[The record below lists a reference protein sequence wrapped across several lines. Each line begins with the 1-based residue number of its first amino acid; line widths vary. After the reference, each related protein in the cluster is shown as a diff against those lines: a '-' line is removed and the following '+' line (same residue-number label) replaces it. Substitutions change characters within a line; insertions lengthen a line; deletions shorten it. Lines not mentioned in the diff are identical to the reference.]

1 MEKYEISVLYVED
14 EEIIRDSL
22 SSIIN
27 NIVVDLYTAVDGM
40 EGLELYKKFKPD
52 LVVTDIKMPI
62 MGGLEMIEKIKE
74 IDKHVNVVITSAHS
88 ESEFFMR
95 AIDLGVDS
103 FILKPVRRKKLSAL
117 IRKYGE
123 TKTLSKKLKAEE
135 LERKRTEEALTDS
148 EERFRAVSTSAND
161 AIIMMNKEENIIYW
175 NKAAETIF
183 EYQSDEVIGKNLGNT
198 IITSHS
204 RTIFDRNL
212 KHFLEKG
219 EEDAAAGRTL
229 DFTGLKKNGTE
240 FPIEFSLSSV
250 IIQGEWNIVSII
262 RDRTES
268 KIMESK
274 LRKSEEKYREVIN
287 LTTQGFGITL
297 PEKGFIEIN
306 NSLCNIL
313 GYPRDEILGKTIF
326 DFATLDAEGVVQKE
340 IHRDLTKINDL
351 FDIKLLNKKMEEIY
365 VSVTSSAFYY
375 DDAGEIIGRFA
386 FYKDITE
393 RKRADEKIKRL
404 YSSIMQELDVASS
417 AQSLM
422 LPKWLML
429 EDNLMVSS
437 NYTPS
442 TKIGGDLFDVI
453 KISDTQYVVYIGDIS
468 GHGVEAALLMTAI
481 KSTINMVID
490 SEKNDIQ
497 PYRIMNRLNS
507 ILSEKLLYR
516 NFMTLLLA
524 LVDLED
530 NTIRYFN
537 AGHPPVVQYDM
548 KDNKANLAAEIGSI
562 PMGWNPEIIYMKNE
576 KDVLSTE
583 ENKITFLYTDG
594 IFECEDK
601 KGEQLGLEGFV
612 DLLGKNISDDNLAV
626 IPYKIKTKLVEKGY
640 DISLDDFTLIALKKN
655 LLEPEKTSKKLFLI
669 GSVLVNTKRIRAQCE
684 KMILE
689 CFDDLQ
695 FAAKIELIINELLNN
710 IIHRSLRDQPNS
722 TILFQIEIDS
732 VVKLT
737 LWDKGI
743 NWKIPDKKKT
753 EENIFG
759 EELTGLFL
767 IYSLATKVQMSRYDE
782 INETII
788 IIEYEKK

>member
-1 MEKYEISVLYVED
+1 MDKYEISVLYVED
-14 EEIIRDSL
+14 EDIIRDSL

-27 NIVVDLYTAVDGM
+27 NIVVDLYTAIDGM
-40 EGLELYKKFKPD
+40 EGLELYKKYKPD

-62 MGGLEMIEKIKE
+62 MGGLEMIEKIRE
-74 IDKHVNVVITSAHS
+74 IDEQVNVVITSAHS
-88 ESEFFMR
+88 ESDFFMK

-117 IRKYGE
+117 IRKFGE

-135 LERKRTEEALTDS
+135 LERKKTEEALTDS

-161 AIIMMNKEENIIYW
+161 AIIMMDKAENIIYW

-183 EYQSDEVIGKNLGNT
+183 EYQSNEVIGKKLGNT
-198 IITSHS
+198 IISSHS
-204 RTIFDRNL
+204 KNTFDRNL
-212 KHFLEKG
+212 EHFREKG
-219 EEDAAAGRTL
+219 EAAAAGRTL
-229 DFTGLKKNGTE
+229 DFTGLKKDGTE

-250 IIQGEWNIVSII
+250 VIQGEWNIVSII
-262 RDRTES
+262 QDRTES
-268 KIMESK
+268 KIMEGQ

-297 PEKGFIEIN
+297 PGKGFIEIN
-306 NSLCNIL
+306 NSLCQIL
-313 GYPRDEILGKTIF
+313 GYSKDEILGKTIF
-326 DFATLDAEGVVQKE
+326 DFATLDAEGVVQNE
-340 IHRDLTKINDL
+340 IHRDLTKINDQ

-365 VSVTSSAFYY
+365 VSITSSAFYY
-375 DDAGEIIGRFA
+375 DEAGEIIGRFA
-386 FYKDITE
+386 FYKDVTE

-429 EDNLMVSS
+429 EDNLIVSS

-481 KSTINMVID
+481 KSTINMIID

-516 NFMTLLLA
+516 NYMTLLLA

-530 NTIRYFN
+530 NTIHYFN
-537 AGHPPVVQYDM
+537 AGHPPIVQYD
-548 KDNKANLAAEIGSI
+548 KKENKANLAAEIGSI
-562 PMGWNPEIIYMKNE
+562 PMGWNSEVIYMKNE
-576 KDVLSTE
+576 EDVLSTE

-626 IPYKIKTKLVEKGY
+626 IPYKIKTKLEEKGY

-655 LLEPEKTSKKLFLI
+655 ILSPEKTSKKLFLI
-669 GSVLVNTKRIRAQCE
+669 GSVLVNTKKIRAQCE

-689 CFDDLQ
+689 YFDDLQ
-695 FAAKIELIINELLNN
+695 FAAKIELIINELLNK
-710 IIHRSLRDQPNS
+710 IILHSFKNQPGA

-737 LWDKGI
+737 LWDKGL
-743 NWKIPDKKKT
+743 NWEIPDKKKT
-753 EENIFG
+753 EENVFG
-759 EELTGLFL
+759 EELTGVFL
-767 IYSLATKVQMSRYDE
+767 IYSLATKVQRARYDE
-782 INETII
+782 INETTI

>member
-1 MEKYEISVLYVED
+1 MNKYEISVLYVED
-14 EEIIRDSL
+14 EKIIRDSL
-22 SSIIN
+22 GAVMN
-27 NIVVDLYTAVDGM
+27 NMVVNFYTAENGM
-40 EGLELYKKFKPD
+40 EGLELFEQHKPD
-52 LVVTDIKMPI
+52 LVITDIKMPI
-62 MGGLEMIEKIKE
+62 MGGLEMIESIKKI
-74 IDKHVNVVITSAHS
+74 DQNVNVVITSAYS
-88 ESEFFMR
+88 ESDFFIK
-95 AIDLGVDS
+95 AIDMGVDS
-103 FILKPVRRKKLSAL
+103 FLLKPVRRKKLSNI
-117 IRKYGE
+117 IRKFGE
-123 TKTLSKKLKAEE
+123 TKTLSIKLRAEE
-135 LERKRTEEALTDS
+135 LERKKTEEALTDS
-148 EERFRAVSTSAND
+148 EERIHAISTSAND
-161 AIIMMNKEENIIYW
+161 AIIMMNKDEKIISW
-175 NKAAETIF
+175 NKAAENIF
-183 EYQSDEVIGKNLGNT
+183 EFRADEVVGKKISSTIISTHSERPFKKNLE
-198 IITSHS
+198 
-204 RTIFDRNL
+204 
-212 KHFLEKG
+212 HFLEKDV
-219 EEDAAAGRTL
+219 DATASRTL

-250 IIQGEWNIVSII
+250 VIQGEWNFLSII

-268 KIMESK
+268 KVMESK

-297 PEKGFIEIN
+297 PERGFVEIN
-306 NSLCNIL
+306 NALCHIL
-313 GYPRDEILGKTIF
+313 GYTREEIMGKTIF
-326 DFATLDAEGVVQKE
+326 DFATLDAEGVVQNE
-340 IHRDLTKINDL
+340 IHRDLTKINDQ
-351 FDIKLLNKKMEEIY
+351 FEIKLLNKKMEEIY

-375 DDAGEIIGRFA
+375 DEADKIIGRFA

-404 YSSIMQELDVASS
+404 YSSIMQELDIASS
-417 AQSLM
+417 AQSLL

-429 EDNLMVSS
+429 EDNLIVSS

-442 TKIGGDLFDVI
+442 TKIGGDLFDII
-453 KISDTQYVVYIGDIS
+453 KISDTQYVAYIADIS

-481 KSTINMVID
+481 KSTINMIID

-507 ILSEKLLYR
+507 ILCEKLLYR
-516 NFMTLLLA
+516 NYMTVLLA

-537 AGHPPVVQYDM
+537 AGHPPIVQYD
-548 KDNKANLAAEIGSI
+548 KKENKACLAAEMGSI
-562 PMGWNPEIIYMKNE
+562 PMGWNSEVIYTE
-576 KDVLSTE
+576 KEEDVLSIE

-601 KGEQLGLEGFV
+601 NGVQLGLEGFV
-612 DLLGKNISDDNLAV
+612 DFLGKNISDDNLAI
-626 IPYKIKTKLVEKGY
+626 IPYKIKTKLEEKGF
-640 DISLDDFTLIALKKN
+640 DISLDDFTLIAFKKN

-689 CFDDLQ
+689 CFDDIQ

-710 IIHRSLRDQPNS
+710 IIHHSLKDQPNS

-743 NWKIPDKKKT
+743 NWEIPDMKKI

-759 EELTGLFL
+759 EELTGIFL
-767 IYSLATKVQMSRYDE
+767 IYSLATKIERSRYDE

>member
-1 MEKYEISVLYVED
+1 M
-14 EEIIRDSL
+14 RDS
-22 SSIIN
+22 SSEERP
-27 NIVVDLYTAVDGM
+27 G
-40 EGLELYKKFKPD
+40 E
-52 LVVTDIKMPI
+52 IKERFHRS
-62 MGGLEMIEKIKE
+62 GSETGLEMIENIKQ
-74 IDKHVNVVITSAHS
+74 IDQNVNVIITSAYS
-88 ESEFFMR
+88 ESDFFMK

-117 IRKYGE
+117 VRKYGE
-123 TKTLSKKLKAEE
+123 TKTLSKKLRAEE
-135 LERKRTEEALTDS
+135 LERKKTEEALYDS
-148 EERFRAVSTSAND
+148 EERFRAISTSAND
-161 AIIMMNKEENIIYW
+161 AIIMMNKEEKIIYW

-183 EYQSDEVIGKNLGNT
+183 EYQSDEVIGKKLGES
-198 IITSHS
+198 IISSHS
-204 RTIFDRNL
+204 RNTFERNL
-212 KHFLEKG
+212 KHFRDKG
-219 EEDAAAGRTL
+219 EEAAAGRTL
-229 DFTGLKKNGTE
+229 DFFGLKKDGTE

-250 IIQGEWNIVSII
+250 VIQGEWNIISII
-262 RDRTES
+262 RDKTEA
-268 KIMESK
+268 KIMERK

-297 PEKGFIEIN
+297 PEKGFIDIN
-306 NSLCNIL
+306 NSLCHIL

-326 DFATLDAEGVVQKE
+326 DFATLDTEGVVQNE
-340 IHRDLTKINDL
+340 IHRDLTKINDQ
-351 FDIKLLNKKMEEIY
+351 FDIKLLNRKMEEIY

-375 DDAGEIIGRFA
+375 DEAGEIIGRFA
-386 FYKDITE
+386 FYQDVTE
-393 RKRADEKIKRL
+393 RKKADEKIKRL
-404 YSSIMQELDVASS
+404 YSAIMQELDIAAST
-417 AQSLM
+417 QSLL
-422 LPKWLML
+422 LPKWLLL
-429 EDNLMVSS
+429 EDNLIVSS

-442 TKIGGDLFDVI
+442 AKIGGDLFDII
-453 KISDTQYVVYIGDIS
+453 KISETQYVVYIGDIS

-481 KSTINMVID
+481 KSTINMIID
-490 SEKNDIQ
+490 IEKNDIQ

-516 NFMTLLLA
+516 NYMTLLLA

-537 AGHPPVVQYDM
+537 AGHPPIVQYDK
-548 KDNKANLAAEIGSI
+548 KDNQANLAVETGSI
-562 PMGWNPEIIYMKNE
+562 PMGWNPEVIYLKNE
-576 KDVLSTE
+576 ENVLSTE

-601 KGEQLGLEGFV
+601 NGEQLGLEGFV

-655 LLEPEKTSKKLFLI
+655 PLEPEKTSKKLFLI
-669 GSVLVNTKRIRAQCE
+669 GSVLVNTKKIRAQCE

-710 IIHRSLRDQPNS
+710 IILHSLKDQPGA
-722 TILFQIEIDS
+722 TILFQIEINK

-743 NWKIPDKKKT
+743 NWEIPDKKKT
-753 EENIFG
+753 GKNIFG
-759 EELTGLFL
+759 EELTGVFL
-767 IYSLATKVQMSRYDE
+767 IYSLATKVRRSRYDE
-782 INETII
+782 INETTI